1 MKINEKTVA
10 NFAVCSSPVDK
21 EGYLHKRGELN
32 KGYQRRW
39 FVLKGNLLF
48 YFEKKQD
55 KEPFGVIIIEN
66 CSVQASPLDGHTFEV
81 AFDGPGCRTYILQ
94 ADSEEEMLSWMKS
107 IAHASYEYLKT
118 IVTELQRQ
126 LDALVA
132 ERREVD
138 EKESISQTLDK
149 LNLDASQGYRPKT
162 PDDDLSKS
170 EEIPPKIP
178 MKKKRS
184 AAAMPT
190 SRSFEDYRSPSKYPT
205 EHLGSLGLSIEEEER
220 ASPTLMDVDFVPP
233 FPIPEDL
240 EVGTN
245 PPRSPPSADPT
256 PVMGFTVDDSKGQEN
271 GGAYSLLVPDPHPQ
285 SMETGDGLSPRSR
298 SKLVSAS
305 EKKKGSLYR
314 VHNDLG
320 EALKRLNPEA
330 AEKLAPLPPQ

>member
-10 NFAVCSSPVDK
+10 NFAVCSSPIDK
-21 EGYLHKRGELN
+21 EGYLYKRGELN
-32 KGYQRRW
+32 KGFQRRW

-66 CSVQASPLDGHTFEV
+66 CGVQASPLEGHTFEI
-81 AFDGPGCRTYILQ
+81 AFDGPGCRTYVLQ

-132 ERREVD
+132 EKREVD

-149 LNLDASQGYRPKT
+149 LNLDSSQGSDT
-162 PDDDLSKS
+162 PMEDLSKS
-170 EEIPPKIP
+170 EEVPPIPI
-178 MKKKRS
+178 KKKRS
-184 AAAMPT
+184 AAALPM
-190 SRSFEDYRSPSKYPT
+190 SRSFGDYHTPSKYPLDDLSGPNPVPT
-205 EHLGSLGLSIEEEER
+205 GGEQRGS
-220 ASPTLMDVDFVPP
+220 PMLMDVDYVPP

-240 EVGTN
+240 EAGSN
-245 PPRSPPSADPT
+245 SLSPSSSSADPT
-256 PVMGFTVDDSKGQEN
+256 PVMDFTVDPNHQEN
-271 GGAYSLLVPDPHPQ
+271 GGAYALLLPDLPQ
-285 SMETGDGLSPRSR
+285 GMETGDGLSPRSR

-305 EKKKGSLYR
+305 EKKGSLCR
-314 VHNDLG
+314 VRNDLG

-330 AEKLAPLPPQ
+330 VDKLAPLPPQ

>member
-10 NFAVCSSPVDK
+10 NFAVCSSPIDK
-21 EGYLHKRGELN
+21 EGYLYKRGELN
-32 KGYQRRW
+32 KGFQRRW

-55 KEPFGVIIIEN
+55 KEPFGVIVIEN
-66 CSVQASPLDGHTFEV
+66 CSVQASSLEGHTFEI

-94 ADSEEEMLSWMKS
+94 ADSDEEMLSWMKS

-132 ERREVD
+132 ERREVV

-149 LNLDASQGYRPKT
+149 LNLDASHGPRPDT

-170 EEIPPKIP
+170 EEVPPKIP
-178 MKKKRS
+178 IKKKRS
-184 AAAMPT
+184 APLMPT
-190 SRSFEDYRSPSKYPT
+190 SRSFNDYFVPREQPRKQ
-205 EHLGSLGLSIEEEER
+205 LSLGQATGEDR
-220 ASPTLMDVDFVPP
+220 ASPTLMDMDFVPP

-240 EVGTN
+240 EMGTN
-245 PPRSPPSADPT
+245 PPLSPPAADPT
-256 PVMGFTVDDSKGQEN
+256 PVMTFTMDSKRQEN
-271 GGAYSLLVPDPHPQ
+271 GGAHALLVPDTLPQ
-285 SMETGDGLSPRSR
+285 SMETDDGSSPRSR
-298 SKLVSAS
+298 SKLVSTS

-314 VHNDLG
+314 VHNDFG

-330 AEKLAPLPPQ
+330 AEKLASLPPQ